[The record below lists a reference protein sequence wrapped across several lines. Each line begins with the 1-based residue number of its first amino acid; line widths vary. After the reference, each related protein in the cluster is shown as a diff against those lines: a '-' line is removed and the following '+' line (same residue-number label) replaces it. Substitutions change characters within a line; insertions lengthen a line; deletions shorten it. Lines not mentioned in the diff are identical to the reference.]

1 MGAVISLS
9 FALAHVGLFVRGV
22 YNTPFTGR
30 PETDMSITGENLRHG
45 LFTALNLFCIA
56 IIGWIILNIDPGK
69 LAGAGDFAP
78 RVMSP
83 CVMDQDGYLRGRLY
97 GSVEK
102 SLDWQGAAMLCDGMP
117 RPEGEGFRLVFA
129 EHSNPD
135 QPGLVLVIGLADAV
149 LGDSRKEL
157 EANVTVIDQNNG
169 QFYSTQDEPRC
180 WTQFSQQLQLRGT
193 STETWRVDGELYC
206 ASALAALTGT
216 GSVTLDDITFS
227 GVMKPSAAP

>member
-1 MGAVISLS
+1 M
-9 FALAHVGLFVRGV
+9 R
-22 YNTPFTGR
+22 
-30 PETDMSITGENLRHG
+30 ITGENTGHIL
-45 LFTALNLFCIA
+45 LTVLNLFCIA

-97 GSVEK
+97 GSIEK
-102 SLDWQGAAMLCDGMP
+102 SLAWRGDTMLCDGMP
-117 RPEGEGFRLVFA
+117 RPEGEGIRLVFA
-129 EHSNPD
+129 EQSDPD
-135 QPGLVLVIGLADAV
+135 EPGLVLVIGLADAV
-149 LGDSRKEL
+149 LGDSGKEL
-157 EANVTVIDQNNG
+157 EANVTVIDQNSG

-180 WTQFSQQLQLRGT
+180 WTQFSRQLQLRGT

-216 GSVTLDDITFS
+216 GSVTLADLTFS
-227 GVMKPSAAP
+227 GIMKP